1 MSNKHEV
8 IIDYTHPTHHQIPA
22 FHAQLQAEFTW
33 TELHA
38 FSAMNFWGFVW
49 SSETVEDKAEAPVE
63 VEAENIAVAFLG
75 PQGV

>member
-1 MSNKHEV
+1 
-8 IIDYTHPTHHQIPA
+8 
-22 FHAQLQAEFTW
+22 
-33 TELHA
+33 
-38 FSAMNFWGFVW
+38 MNFWGFVW